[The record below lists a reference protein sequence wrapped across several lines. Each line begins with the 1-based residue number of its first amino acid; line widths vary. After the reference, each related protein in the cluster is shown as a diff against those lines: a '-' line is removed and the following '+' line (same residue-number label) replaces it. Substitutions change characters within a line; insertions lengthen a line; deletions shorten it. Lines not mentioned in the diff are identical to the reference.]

1 MNILHISPYFP
12 DINENHAGGVCMGK
26 EVETL
31 KKWNQV
37 FILSFIASKFDKD
50 IAAQYKND
58 NMYKTVYINKW
69 TKLLH
74 VLFLPF
80 LPNFFAARS
89 SMRFA
94 CYIISLIKKNNIQV
108 IHAEYSSMGQ
118 YFGLIKFLFPSVR
131 INLVE
136 HDVTIQSY
144 ERMLSSANGI
154 MKYYY
159 RWQCRLIKKAE
170 ASYCQK
176 ADTVIVFNE
185 KDKALI
191 KKYYKKENIRVIN
204 PYYGLDEGIEFES
217 NGIYEGKNICFLGQM
232 GRKEN
237 YEAAYRLIQISKSI
251 KRNIPDLQVYIVGN
265 NPPPY
270 LEAEENEYI
279 HVTGYVEEVD
289 SYILKCQL
297 AVFPLSL
304 GAGIKLKVLR
314 SLALG
319 VPVVTG
325 KVGAEG
331 IDEEGKIIVL
341 AENDD
346 EYQLAVEGLLNDDK
360 RRQSLSVKSKIYAI
374 NNFGWEKSIETLRSL
389 Y

>member
-26 EVETL
+26 EVDTL

-37 FILSFIASKFDKD
+37 FVLSFIASKFDQD
-50 IAAQYKND
+50 IAANYKN
-58 NMYKTVYINKW
+58 NKFYKTVYINKW
-69 TKLLH
+69 NKLLH
-74 VLFLPF
+74 ILFLPF

-89 SMRFA
+89 SLRFA
-94 CYIISLIKKNNIQV
+94 FYIIFMIKKNKIEA
-108 IHAEYSSMGQ
+108 IHAEYASMGQ
-118 YFGLIKFLFPSVR
+118 YFGLIKRLYPSVK
-131 INLVE
+131 ISLVE

-144 ERMLSSANGI
+144 ERMLNRTNEF

-159 RWQCRLIKKAE
+159 RWQCKLIKRAE
-170 ASYCQK
+170 ASYCHK
-176 ADTVIVFNE
+176 ADTVIVFNQ
-185 KDKALI
+185 KDKELI
-191 KKYYKKENIRVIN
+191 QKYYKKEDVRVIN
-204 PYYGLDEGIEFES
+204 PYYGLDEGLDAETNRTEDG
-217 NGIYEGKNICFLGQM
+217 NNICFLGQM
-232 GRKEN
+232 SRKEN
-237 YEAAYRLIQISKSI
+237 YEAAYRLIQISKTI
-251 KRNIPDLQVYIVGN
+251 KKNIPDLQVYIVGN
-265 NPPPY
+265 NPPQC
-270 LEAEENEYI
+270 LKEEENEYI

-297 AVFPLSL
+297 AVFPLLL

-331 IDEEGKIIVL
+331 IDEEGKIVVL
-341 AENDD
+341 AESDA
-346 EYQLAVEGLLNDDK
+346 EIQYAVEELLRDDN
-360 RRQSLSVKSKIYAI
+360 RRKVLSEISKSFAMS
-374 NNFGWEKSIETLRSL
+374 NFGWEKSIDTLRSI